1 MLRKLQR
8 IRQTCLIWLG
18 RSIREKKRF
27 CAIEGKERLI
37 DCFTHE
43 QDVWSRSFIHKTV
56 KIYSR
61 NHIKQLL
68 TIFCGKPSYS
78 LKQKMIPSGPPLPF
92 PPLCSI
98 PGPAYLAVVHILT
111 NSRILPGATL
121 STLDSFFIATTIFF
135 SLTHDTYFFFF
146 FFFLPRNS

>member
-78 LKQKMIPSGPPLPF
+78 LKQKMIPSGPP
-92 PPLCSI
+92 PPLPAPVLDPWSSLLGCSS
-98 PGPAYLAVVHILT
+98 YLNEFTDTARS
-111 NSRILPGATL
+111 NSLYFRQ
-121 STLDSFFIATTIFF
+121 FF
-135 SLTHDTYFFFF
+135 HRNNHFFFPYPRYL
-146 FFFLPRNS
+146 FFLFLFFLTQK